1 MNVVTDASLI
11 ASLFLPLPHSEQS
24 ARRIA
29 SWKREGLSL
38 CAPTLLLYEIS
49 LIFYGAKAAGYI
61 DSGQLHTLPDLLRQI
76 GLEMITPSRTMQE
89 DALRYAEL
97 LGQSKTYDAH
107 YLAVAKHKSAQL
119 WTANN
124 QLAAAAKMA
133 GIDWVRFIG
142 DK

>member
-1 MNVVTDASLI
+1 MNVVADASMI

-24 ARRIA
+24 AHRIA
-29 SWKREGLSL
+29 SWKREGLTL

-49 LIFYGAKAAGYI
+49 LIFHGAKAAGYI
-61 DSGQLHTLPDLLRQI
+61 DSEQLHTLPGLLRQI
-76 GLEMITPSRTMQE
+76 GLEMIPPSEAIQE
-89 DALRYAEL
+89 EALRYAEL
-97 LGQSKTYDAH
+97 LGHSKTYDAH
-107 YLAVAKHKSAQL
+107 YLAVAKQKSAQL

-133 GIDWVRFIG
+133 GLDWVRFVG